1 MPSLE
6 HTVASVPE
14 GTINLER
21 TYYLADGDTIR
32 IAEWPG
38 VVVVTEGYVQGTR
51 RRCRT
56 RGRGV
61 GCRARCAP
69 FSSGGGDGRRDWR
82 GR

>member
-38 VVVVTEGYVQGTR
+38 VVVVTESYVQGYAKAMQDAWAWR
-51 RRCRT
+51 RLPRPL
-56 RGRGV
+56 
-61 GCRARCAP
+61 RAL
-69 FSSGGGDGRRDWR
+69 FVWWWGWSL
-82 GR
+82 